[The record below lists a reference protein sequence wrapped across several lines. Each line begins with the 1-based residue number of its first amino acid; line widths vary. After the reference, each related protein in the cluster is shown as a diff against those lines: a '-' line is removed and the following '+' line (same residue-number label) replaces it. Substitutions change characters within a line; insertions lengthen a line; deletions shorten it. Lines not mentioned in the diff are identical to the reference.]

1 MFDIIEG
8 KSMDI
13 SQLEKNIGYI
23 FVAKNL
29 IERALTTKAFALEK
43 KAQTPDSEEKVDD
56 QEILCTLG
64 DAVLKLILVD
74 RLIQEGSDTAEMITK
89 QKEKMENRETLG
101 FISKNLEVG
110 DFIRLGVG
118 ERKQRINEQQNTL
131 AETLEAIIAA
141 IYLDVGFE
149 ASKRIVM
156 KWEGF
161 DQFFV

>member
-1 MFDIIEG
+1 
-8 KSMDI
+8 MDI

-23 FVAKNL
+23 FVDKSL

-43 KAQTPDSEEKVDD
+43 KAQNPDSDEKIED
-56 QEILCTLG
+56 QEIFCTLG

-74 RLIQEGSDTAEMITK
+74 RLIQEGSDTAAMITT
-89 QKEKMENRETLG
+89 QKEKIENRETLG

-118 ERKQRINEQQNTL
+118 ERKQRIHEQQNTL

-141 IYLDVGFE
+141 IYLDVGFD
-149 ASKRIVM
+149 ASKMVIM

-161 DQFFV
+161 DQFFI